1 MKTSRDYWNKRFDL
15 LEESLLGVGD
25 NYAQE
30 LNYQYQVAMKKM
42 EDDLLSWYAR
52 IANNNEISLG
62 EAKRKLNAKELAE
75 FRWDLKEYIR
85 RGKENAIDGR
95 WLKEL
100 ENASAR
106 VHIERLQV
114 MKMKMQHQVEMLT
127 ASKLNGLTDAGRK
140 IYEESYYGTIYEVQK
155 GLGFGHSFQQ
165 LNTDGIKKAI
175 SRPWAPDGKNFSQR
189 IWEDREKLLNTL
201 QAELT
206 QSLMLGKSSL
216 ETAKVISQKMNV
228 SRSNALRL
236 VLTESSFFANA
247 GHLASYKELE
257 LEEGEVIATL
267 DTKTSEICQ
276 HMDGKVMPMSEAK
289 IGVTIPPFHVR
300 CRSTFAPYFEGNV
313 TERVARGEDGKT
325 YTVPGD
331 MKYKEWKEKY
341 VNEGKGE
348 AGVETSEK
356 KIVKNNDLCQK
367 YGESHYNE
375 VIKRVDAAPGHIR
388 QVWNKYEDRFQVLE
402 VETQGG
408 AFYRRG
414 SGIVLN
420 VEKDSVGKNGRRPF
434 SATFHELGH
443 HIDDLA
449 GRDKNGNLPLMFSS
463 TYGNGIFQRT
473 ITKDI
478 NDYIDDIHKQLKKE
492 FAAQGKYYSK
502 AYAYKYFEAEL
513 KGLSE
518 FAKPDISDIVEG
530 VTKCKVQAGWGH
542 GSAYWKRS
550 SDRVGVEAFAE
561 FFDATMNN
569 PDSRRAL
576 EKYLPNAVKVFDEM
590 MEEILKE

>member
-1 MKTSRDYWNKRFDL
+1 MKTSKDYWNKRFDL

-30 LNYQYQVAMKKM
+30 LDYQYQRAMKAM

-75 FRWDLKEYIR
+75 FRWNLKEYIR
-85 RGKENAIDGR
+85 RGKENAVDGR

-106 VHIERLQV
+106 AHIERLQV
-114 MKMKMQHQVEMLT
+114 MKMKMQHQIEMLT

-189 IWEDREKLLNTL
+189 IWEDREKLMNTL

-216 ETAKVISQKMNV
+216 ETAKIISQKMNV

-267 DTKTSEICQ
+267 DMKTSEICQ
-276 HMDGKVMPMSEAK
+276 HMDGKVISMSEAK

-341 VNEGKGE
+341 VNEVDDIERKRRTTKSLRSKNIILGNNLDKMDSKLY
-348 AGVETSEK
+348 VENLEQVDNFLERYPAFKDYAKERQLKIDAELAPSASWIGQTSVDLIDLDEQVISLNLK
-356 KIVKNNDLCQK
+356 YVSDYDLYVKNQ
-367 YGESHYNE
+367 
-375 VIKRVDAAPGHIR
+375 
-388 QVWNKYEDRFQVLE
+388 
-402 VETQGG
+402 
-408 AFYRRG
+408 
-414 SGIVLN
+414 
-420 VEKDSVGKNGRRPF
+420 
-434 SATFHELGH
+434 
-443 HIDDLA
+443 
-449 GRDKNGNLPLMFSS
+449 
-463 TYGNGIFQRT
+463 IFQIENGFKT
-473 ITKDI
+473 PVK
-478 NDYIDDIHKQLKKE
+478 LGKE
-492 FAAQGKYYSK
+492 SVYTTYS
-502 AYAYKYFEAEL
+502 
-513 KGLSE
+513 
-518 FAKPDISDIVEG
+518 
-530 VTKCKVQAGWGH
+530 
-542 GSAYWKRS
+542 
-550 SDRVGVEAFAE
+550 
-561 FFDATMNN
+561 
-569 PDSRRAL
+569 
-576 EKYLPNAVKVFDEM
+576 
-590 MEEILKE
+590 